1 MNLRA
6 TRREPTKLAS
16 LEAMASDQ
24 ATNLEDTQPRSS
36 VALDWTSD
44 AENPRNWSLARRAV
58 STAVVSGI
66 GFVRCVITPLW
77 FYVPTSS
84 RGLVVAVPP
93 PDFHERCSALLG
105 QTVSLS
111 IFL

>member
-36 VALDWTSD
+36 MALDWTSD
-44 AENPRNWSLARRAV
+44 AENPRNWSLTRRAA

-66 GFVRCVITPLW
+66 GFVRCVSLRYGSMCQPL
-77 FYVPTSS
+77 V
-84 RGLVVAVPP
+84 
-93 PDFHERCSALLG
+93 E
-105 QTVSLS
+105 VSLWLS
-111 IFL
+111 HRRISMSGARHYLGKQYH